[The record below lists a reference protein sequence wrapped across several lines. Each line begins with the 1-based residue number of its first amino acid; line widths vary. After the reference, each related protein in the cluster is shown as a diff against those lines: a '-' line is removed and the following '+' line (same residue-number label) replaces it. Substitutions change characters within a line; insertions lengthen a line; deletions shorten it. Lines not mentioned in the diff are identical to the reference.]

1 MAKKKKIYKVG
12 IDSETYAISLVE
24 SPAIEETL
32 VALEEQKP
40 IKIQLADEEKYMV
53 YSAVLVPDK
62 PIYRR
67 NEDGDEFYIEFTKE
81 SIEKMAQEYLMNY
94 RQNEI
99 TLDHATMAND
109 ITLVESWIKTD
120 MYKDKSVAIGL
131 SEDLPIGTWIA
142 GLKVNQIDAW
152 NRIKNGELR
161 GFSVESMISL
171 EEFSKQEQNTNN
183 MSIETNDNMFWDKMK
198 NILSEVFTSLSMSKK
213 DEADIESSE
222 TYKITPESAAKE
234 LEAILSKDS
243 DDKSYPLSAMTD
255 PLNIEL
261 ANQSGFTSVEAYLDE
276 VYAIKT
282 DGYTSGTS
290 AQANFEENA
299 LPTEPTVEPNTIT
312 VQVQPLTEEEKST
325 IEEGIKSG
333 ATEAPKVEEK
343 PQENNAHLEELINS
357 LKEEINALKEM
368 NNGLNDKV
376 KELSK
381 EPSTKPVNTN
391 AKPSGASTYSAWR
404 EQMRSMIG

>member
-40 IKIQLADEEKYMV
+40 IKVQLADEEKYMV
-53 YSAVLVPDK
+53 YSAVLVPDR

-99 TLDHATMAND
+99 TLDHETMAND

-183 MSIETNDNMFWDKMK
+183 MNIETNDMFWDKLK
-198 NILSEVFTSLSMSKK
+198 NILKDTFSKK
-213 DEADIESSE
+213 VEES
-222 TYKITPESAAKE
+222 TI
-234 LEAILSKDS
+234 D
-243 DDKSYPLSAMTD
+243 
-255 PLNIEL
+255 EL
-261 ANQSGFTSVEAYLDE
+261 AANSGFTNVEDYQKEVEAINAEL
-276 VYAIKT
+276 
-282 DGYTSGTS
+282 
-290 AQANFEENA
+290 EEQNA
-299 LPTEPTVEPNTIT
+299 EEPAVEPTVEPT
-312 VQVQPLTEEEKST
+312 VEEPKPA
-325 IEEGIKSG
+325 EEPKVD
-333 ATEAPKVEEK
+333 ELVVEEPKVEEK
-343 PQENNAHLEELINS
+343 PKEDNTKHLEELIGS

-368 NNGLNDKV
+368 NSGLNDKV

-381 EPSTKPVNTN
+381 EPSAKPVNTN
-391 AKPSGASTYSAWR
+391 AKPSAADTYSAWR
-404 EQMRSMIG
+404 EQLRSMIG

>member
-1 MAKKKKIYKVG
+1 MSKKKKIYKVG

-81 SIEKMAQEYLMNY
+81 SIEKMSQEYLMNY

-99 TLDHATMAND
+99 TLDHSTMAND

-152 NRIKNGELR
+152 NRIKNGELK

-171 EEFSKQEQNTNN
+171 EEFSKNDNN
-183 MSIETNDNMFWDKMK
+183 MIETNDEMFWSKLK
-198 NILSEVFTSLSMSKK
+198 NVMNDIFASMRMEDRKADEPK
-213 DEADIESSE
+213 DEEV
-222 TYKITPESAAKE
+222 E
-234 LEAILSKDS
+234 LEEQE
-243 DDKSYPLSAMTD
+243 P
-255 PLNIEL
+255 
-261 ANQSGFTSVEAYLDE
+261 SVEP
-276 VYAIKT
+276 
-282 DGYTSGTS
+282 
-290 AQANFEENA
+290 QN
-299 LPTEPTVEPNTIT
+299 EPTVEP
-312 VQVQPLTEEEKST
+312 Q
-325 IEEGIKSG
+325 
-333 ATEAPKVEEK
+333 EAPKEEEVVETKEEPIEEPTEPK
-343 PQENNAHLEELINS
+343 NEPQEEPKDDNTKHLEELINS
-357 LKEEINALKEM
+357 MKEEIKALKDL
-368 NNGLNDKV
+368 NSGLNDKV
-376 KELSK
+376 KALEAT
-381 EPSTKPVNTN
+381 PSAKPISTV
-391 AKPSGASTYSAWR
+391 AKPSVNSGIESDTYQAWR
-404 EQMRSMIG
+404 EKMRQMI

>member
-40 IKIQLADEEKYMV
+40 IKVQLADEEKYMV

-62 PIYRR
+62 PIFRR

-99 TLDHATMAND
+99 TLDHETMAND

-183 MSIETNDNMFWDKMK
+183 MNIETNDMFWDKLK
-198 NILSEVFTSLSMSKK
+198 NILKDTFSKK
-213 DEADIESSE
+213 
-222 TYKITPESAAKE
+222 
-234 LEAILSKDS
+234 
-243 DDKSYPLSAMTD
+243 
-255 PLNIEL
+255 
-261 ANQSGFTSVEAYLDE
+261 VE
-276 VYAIKT
+276 
-282 DGYTSGTS
+282 
-290 AQANFEENA
+290 
-299 LPTEPTVEPNTIT
+299 EPTVEELAANSGFTNVEDYQKEVEAVKEELEEQNTTTEPQAQEPT
-312 VQVQPLTEEEKST
+312 VETPKVDEPVTEEPNA
-325 IEEGIKSG
+325 EEPKP
-333 ATEAPKVEEK
+333 TEEAPKAEEK
-343 PQENNAHLEELINS
+343 PQENNKHLEELINS

-391 AKPSGASTYSAWR
+391 AKPSAADTYSAWR
-404 EQMRSMIG
+404 EQLRNMIR